1 MLDVFRFAWFAVR
14 TFFGIGLLI
23 LAVETSMWM
32 LVKVHSMATG
42 NLESDAALRRV
53 TSYNTAGIGHK
64 DRPGAPVSSGSPSR
78 PHASTGSEP

>member
-32 LVKVHSMATG
+32 LLKVHSMG
-42 NLESDAALRRV
+42 NGQPGVRRGAEARQLV
-53 TSYNTAGIGHK
+53 QRAGNQ
-64 DRPGAPVSSGSPSR
+64 A
-78 PHASTGSEP
+78 

>member
-42 NLESDAALRRV
+42 SLESEAALRRV
-53 TSYNTAGIGHK
+53 NSYHASEISHK
-64 DRPGAPVSSGSPSR
+64 DRPAAPVSSGSPSR
-78 PHASTGSEP
+78 PDASTGSEP